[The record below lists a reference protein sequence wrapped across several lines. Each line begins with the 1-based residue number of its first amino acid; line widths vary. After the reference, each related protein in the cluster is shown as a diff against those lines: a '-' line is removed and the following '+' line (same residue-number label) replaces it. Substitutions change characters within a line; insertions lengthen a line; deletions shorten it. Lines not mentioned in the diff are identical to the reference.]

1 MHWRTRVLQDY
12 LLPSEP
18 IEKNWSG
25 SFVRVRSEQALE
37 RVEKAPDSHV
47 VLCLPNGQKLDSNR
61 VIGVDDPHSN
71 TRKSMSPRTEFNV
84 LPFVAFNG
92 KRRIAR
98 ALFDEI
104 YAPAMKDSSIIELKQ
119 KDTVLNI
126 SINEQTADL
135 VSVSWIYSRPS
146 RGATDPLHK
155 PNRPVS
161 GATDIPEEFY
171 QEVVALQNLEQP
183 FKEVFNEEKLRVERV
198 LHWLMRS
205 ILVSLP
211 ELQELGKKGVFFMGD
226 SVHVEPIIGGNGAN
240 VAIRDGVGL
249 VECISKDG
257 VAGIPK
263 WYEAQY
269 GSWKQGVEDSERMIA
284 EIHSEPM
291 SVL

>member
-1 MHWRTRVLQDY
+1 VQW
-12 LLPSEP
+12 
-18 IEKNWSG
+18 
-25 SFVRVRSEQALE
+25 EQARE
-37 RVEKAPDSHV
+37 RVEEAPDGHV
-47 VLCLPNGQKLDSNR
+47 VLCLPNGQKLDGAC
-61 VIGVDDPHSN
+61 VIGVDGPHSN
-71 TRKSMSPRTEFNV
+71 TRKSMSPRTELKV

-92 KRRIAR
+92 KRRVAR

-104 YAPAMKDSSIIELKQ
+104 YAPAMKDSSVIELKQ

-135 VSVSWIYSRPS
+135 VSISWIYSRPA

-183 FKEVFNEEKLRVERV
+183 FKEVFDEKKLRLERV
-198 LHWLMRS
+198 LHWLMRT

-211 ELQELGKKGVFFMGD
+211 ELQALGKKGVFFMGD
-226 SVHVEPIIGGNGAN
+226 SVHAEPIIGGNGAN

-249 VECISKDG
+249 AECIFKDR

-269 GSWKQGVEDSERMIA
+269 GIWKQGVENSERIIA
-284 EIHSEPM
+284 EIHSEPT